1 MTETDKALKAEIRA
15 CTLCAGDFA
24 RTATAH
30 VPRPVVWFRPTAR
43 LLIAGQAPGLR
54 VHQSGVPFDDR
65 SGDRLR
71 DWLGLSRDEFYDRD
85 RVAVVP
91 MAFCFPGYDPKGS
104 DLPPPPRCAETWR
117 ARVMRHLPGVETTV
131 LIGRHAQLW
140 HLGED
145 ARRTSLTETVRGW
158 RRHAPGIFV
167 IPHPS
172 WRNNA
177 FLRRN
182 PWFETDLLPA
192 LRHRVRQSYEGTGPR
207 SAP

>member
-1 MTETDKALKAEIRA
+1 M
-15 CTLCAGDFA
+15 
-24 RTATAH
+24 
-30 VPRPVVWFRPTAR
+30 VWFRPTAR

-91 MAFCFPGYDPKGS
+91 MAFCFPGYDTRGS
-104 DLPPPPRCAETWR
+104 DLSPPPRCAETWR
-117 ARVMRHLPGVETTV
+117 VRVMRHLPDVETTV
-131 LIGRHAQLW
+131 LIGRYAQHW
-140 HLGED
+140 HLGEV
-145 ARRTSLTETVRGW
+145 ARRSGLTETVRDW

-192 LRHRVRQSYEGTGPR
+192 LRHRVRQSYDGAGPQP
-207 SAP
+207 AP